1 MSLRCVL
8 EGMSVTCGHA
18 VLSGAV
24 LTIKY
29 FKLLST
35 LGYAFANDWHHS

>member
-1 MSLRCVL
+1 L

-24 LTIKY
+24 LTTKY
-29 FKLLST
+29 FKL
-35 LGYAFANDWHHS
+35 